1 MWPPRLLTKPGPP
14 STPSPEMIGDEFHD
28 WIKAWQSYSE
38 ITEPITN
45 SDVESEAPPESD
57 AELAGDNCNYK
68 DKNDNSWYDSW
79 QSGEWAWSSRRGWW
93 WIEHAGD
100 GDDDNTWGKWQA
112 AENLEEEEEQEWWH
126 ADAEPVEWHAEPEE
140 WHADDE
146 NQPEHV
152 KDSSEEEPAERWNKK
167 TLPQLKSK
175 GFGKKRERDDDDGWH
190 WGEQDFEKHQKTM
203 SWSTKTIHSQSTA
216 SASLSTWSR
225 R

>member
-14 STPSPEMIGDEFHD
+14 STPSLEMIDDEFHD

-45 SDVESEAPPESD
+45 FDVESEAPPESD
-57 AELAGDNCNYK
+57 AGLAGDNDK
-68 DKNDNSWYDSW
+68 DKYDNSWYDSW
-79 QSGEWAWSSRRGWW
+79 QSGEWAWSARRGWW

-100 GDDDNTWGKWQA
+100 DDDDTWGKWEA
-112 AENLEEEEEQEWWH
+112 AENLEEEEQEWWH
-126 ADAEPVEWHAEPEE
+126 ADAEPEEWHAEPEPE

-146 NQPEHV
+146 NQPVHV
-152 KDSSEEEPAERWNKK
+152 KDSSEEKPAERWNKK

-190 WGEQDFEKHQKTM
+190 WGQQDFEKHQKTT
-203 SWSTKTIHSQSTA
+203 SWSTKTIQSQSSS

>member
-14 STPSPEMIGDEFHD
+14 NTPSMEMIGDEFHD
-28 WIKAWQSYSE
+28 WIKDWQSYSE

-45 SDVESEAPPESD
+45 FDVESEAPPESD
-57 AELAGDNCNYK
+57 AELAGDNYK
-68 DKNDNSWYDSW
+68 DKYDNSWQRYDSW
-79 QSGEWAWSSRRGWW
+79 QSGEWAWSARRGWW
-93 WIEHAGD
+93 WIEHASD
-100 GDDDNTWGKWQA
+100 GDDDNTWGKWREP
-112 AENLEEEEEQEWWH
+112 ENQEDEEQEG
-126 ADAEPVEWHAEPEE
+126 WHAEPEE

-146 NQPEHV
+146 NQPEEV

-175 GFGKKRERDDDDGWH
+175 GAGKKKRERDDDDGWSGH
-190 WGEQDFEKHQKTM
+190 DLEKHQKTM
-203 SWSTKTIHSQSTA
+203 SWSTKTVQSQSTA